1 LRHDKPALAISPIDK
16 NAQIN
21 YIDHFNQLSIGES
34 MEILNATDA
43 KREFGDVL
51 LKAQKEPIAINKN
64 GKTVAVV
71 MSAVDYQ
78 TLTNQQESLLKI
90 ELQKGMDD
98 LQAGRVADGNTVI
111 ERLKNRVIN
120 APL

>member
-1 LRHDKPALAISPIDK
+1 
-16 NAQIN
+16 
-21 YIDHFNQLSIGES
+21 

-64 GKTVAVV
+64 GKTVAIV

-98 LQAGRVADGNTVI
+98 LQAGRVENGNTVI
-111 ERLKNRVIN
+111 ERLKNRVSD
-120 APL
+120 AAL